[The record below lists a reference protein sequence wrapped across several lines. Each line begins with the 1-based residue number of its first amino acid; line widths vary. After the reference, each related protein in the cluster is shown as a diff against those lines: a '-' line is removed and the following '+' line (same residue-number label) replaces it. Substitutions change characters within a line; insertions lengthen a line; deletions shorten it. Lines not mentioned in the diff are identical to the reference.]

1 VRHRQTKEAATD
13 KFSLQQPRHTSTL
26 PEAVLGIWT
35 VTPSGWFSYES
46 RLSLI
51 FSGTL
56 PAAEFL
62 GRLGWCSATRN
73 MVVAETAAWYRDENE
88 RKGV

>member
-1 VRHRQTKEAATD
+1 MGDGPLTRHRAR
-13 KFSLQQPRHTSTL
+13 PRL
-26 PEAVLGIWT
+26 
-35 VTPSGWFSYES
+35 Y
-46 RLSLI
+46 R
-51 FSGTL
+51 
-56 PAAEFL
+56 

>member
-1 VRHRQTKEAATD
+1 MAVSHAKEKARNF
-13 KFSLQQPRHTSTL
+13 KGLVFFVKLLTS
-26 PEAVLGIWT
+26 A
-35 VTPSGWFSYES
+35 
-46 RLSLI
+46 R
-51 FSGTL
+51 
-56 PAAEFL
+56 